1 MENVIT
7 VENLSKSFG
16 QVQAVKNVSF
26 AVRKGEIFGII
37 GPNGA
42 GKTTTLEMLEGISKP
57 DQGRVDVL
65 GLVPSKQ
72 LRELN
77 KRIGVQ
83 FQATSIQK
91 KMKVKE
97 ALDLFASFYKE
108 STKKE
113 YLIDLL
119 NLDEKLNVRF
129 EDLSGGWKQRV
140 TLALATLHSPEILF
154 LDEPSM
160 GLDPHARREMWSLIQ
175 LLRNQ
180 GCTIVVTTHYM
191 EEAEKLCDRVA
202 MIYSGELKALDTPG
216 ELLNN
221 SAAQYIAFESE
232 QLADDLLSSF
242 PHVVRIDRE
251 DKLIKVFSENQQET
265 AYFIFQYCHEN
276 EITLS
281 NFKFE
286 KGSLDD
292 LFVEYL
298 EKEKTEWQQSQ
309 SLQV

>member
-7 VENLSKSFG
+7 VENLSKNFG
-16 QVQAVKNVSF
+16 SVQAVKNISF
-26 AVRKGEIFGII
+26 SVRRGEIFGII

-57 DQGRVDVL
+57 TKGTIDVL
-65 GLVPSKQ
+65 GLVPSQQ

-83 FQATSIQK
+83 FQATSIQR

-97 ALDLFASFYKE
+97 AMDLFASFYNNT
-108 STKKE
+108 TKKE

-119 NLDEKLNVRF
+119 NLDEKMNVRF

-140 TLALATLHSPEILF
+140 TLALATLHSPEIVF

-160 GLDPHARREMWSLIQ
+160 GLDPHARREMWSMIRM
-175 LLRNQ
+175 LRDE

-202 MIYSGELKALDTPG
+202 MIYSGELKALNTPE
-216 ELLNN
+216 ELLDNP
-221 SAAQYIAFESE
+221 SGQYIAFESDQVDQRFLE
-232 QLADDLLSSF
+232 AL
-242 PHVVRIDRE
+242 PEVVRVEKE
-251 DKLIKVFSENQQET
+251 DKVFKVFSEDQQET
-265 AYFIFQYCHEN
+265 AYHIFTYCHEHG
-276 EITLS
+276 IVLS
-281 NFKFE
+281 DFKFE

-292 LFVEYL
+292 LFVHYL
-298 EKEKTEWQQSQ
+298 EKEEAAG
-309 SLQV
+309 

>member
-1 MENVIT
+1 MDHVIT
-7 VENLSKSFG
+7 VEGLSKKYG
-16 QVQAVKNVSF
+16 EVQAVQEISF
-26 AVRKGEIFGII
+26 SVRKGEIFGII

-42 GKTTTLEMLEGISKP
+42 GKTTTIEMLEGIRKP
-57 DQGRVDVL
+57 DSGTIDVL

-97 ALDLFASFYKE
+97 ALDLFSSFYNKP
-108 STKKE
+108 TQKD

-119 NLDEKLNVRF
+119 GLGEKLNAHF

-140 TLALATLHSPEILF
+140 TLALATLHHPEILF

-160 GLDPHARREMWSLIQ
+160 GLDPHARREMWSMIR
-175 LLRNQ
+175 LLKDQ
-180 GCTIVVTTHYM
+180 GCTIVITTHYM

-202 MIYSGELKALDTPG
+202 MIYGGQLKALNTPE
-216 ELLNN
+216 ELLDEM
-221 SAAQYIAFESE
+221 AVHYLAFECDGLE
-232 QLADDLLSSF
+232 YDYLLSL
-242 PHVVRIDRE
+242 PNVIRVERDQPTY
-251 DKLIKVFSENQQET
+251 KVFSDDQQNT
-265 AYFIFQYCHEN
+265 AYHIFNYCHERGL
-276 EITLS
+276 TLKD
-281 NFKFE
+281 FKFE

-292 LFVEYL
+292 LFVHYL
-298 EKEKTEWQQSQ
+298 EKERSA
-309 SLQV
+309 